1 LTASIETRASWV
13 AAFATL
19 GVLSVTYGAPLV
31 LVVALKPIAAELD
44 APRSVPALAAA
55 LASFGTGLGGILMGW
70 IAERIGVRAVTAF
83 GAVCVAAGLVVAS
96 HGGIWG
102 LYIGFGLL
110 LGFFGNG
117 SMNANLMTYVS
128 RWFDRRRGTALALIT
143 SGQYIAGAVWPSL
156 FERGIQ
162 AWGWRQTM
170 WGFAAVEAVVIVPLA
185 LAFLRPPPA
194 PARAGGFGAGPVP
207 GLRVLDMH
215 PDLVLGLMTLGV
227 FLCCVPMAQPS
238 VHLVSFCTDVGI
250 SSSHGAAMLSV
261 LLGCAFVSRQ
271 FWGWVGDRIGGLR
284 TVFLGSACQA
294 VTLSLFLATQDEVGL
309 FAVSAAF
316 GLGFAGIVPSYVLAI
331 RELFPASEAGWRVP
345 VLLFGGLVGMATGGW
360 MGGAVYDA
368 FGSYAPS
375 FLAAVLFNLAN
386 LVVIGFL
393 VLRQHG
399 RRWRLA
405 PA

>member
-55 LASFGTGLGGILMGW
+55 LASFGTGLGGIPMGW

-83 GAVCVAAGLVVAS
+83 GAVCVAAGLVAAS

-162 AWGWRQTM
+162 AWGWRRTM
-170 WGFAAVEAVVIVPLA
+170 WSFAAVEAVVIVPLA
-185 LAFLRPPPA
+185 LAFLRPTPA
-194 PARAGGFGAGPVP
+194 PARAGSFGAGPMP

-331 RELFPASEAGWRVP
+331 RELFPASEASWRVP
-345 VLLFGGLVGMATGGW
+345 ALLFGGLVGMATGGW